1 MNSLL
6 SLDSHFLFFDEAE
19 KEIFDIDSFLS
30 PSYDIVPPL
39 EAVLGT
45 PVSSPNNKQ
54 TIESNNDGSM
64 FQNDNPV
71 PKLRRKKRYDSRLN
85 KSEVN
90 NYIKDLEKRVS
101 ELLNE
106 NIKLKESVYSLT
118 TDKERLENEVL
129 QIRRS
134 NSSQDGKD
142 LRKEPLEQ
150 EVLSSNKH
158 LDIKSNSSST
168 VLLMILLL
176 SFSLLCHNT
185 ATADRFDIPTNRS
198 TSDLKDN
205 TQFPS
210 PNISIKVE
218 KHTGTP
224 QQKTTKRVLRHEKN
238 SNNSRTVKKRKDQ
251 KTNNKTS
258 IPTSLHTPST
268 FDHRSIIPHIT
279 QWKPNTTYLLCHN
292 VSQIVPPSHI
302 HTEEPQLSTLSFI
315 SFIIPPDILGA
326 RQQDH
331 SLLEVICQVMTVNF
345 VPIRI

>member
-129 QIRRS
+129 QISRS

-224 QQKTTKRVLRHEKN
+224 QQKTTKRVLRHEK
-238 SNNSRTVKKRKDQ
+238 K
-251 KTNNKTS
+251 
-258 IPTSLHTPST
+258 
-268 FDHRSIIPHIT
+268 F
-279 QWKPNTTYLLCHN
+279 
-292 VSQIVPPSHI
+292 
-302 HTEEPQLSTLSFI
+302 
-315 SFIIPPDILGA
+315 
-326 RQQDH
+326 
-331 SLLEVICQVMTVNF
+331 
-345 VPIRI
+345 